1 VTASAS
7 NGEGSADLTAAIHD
21 LEHAIQAIGRG
32 ELGTRVTVSFGEDHP
47 MGAMATAIN
56 EMCDALMKSRRARI
70 DQEEELQR
78 RIGTIQA
85 QREAIVELSTPVIEV
100 WQGVLTLPVLG
111 MVDAE
116 RSTRMT
122 RELLEAVSSVKA
134 KLAIIDVTGMDAATV
149 EVCDHLLR
157 MARCV
162 ELLGARCALSG
173 MRPQVA
179 RALVEAGSDLSEVAS
194 FPNLRAALAAYVAA
208 KDGAITSRR
217 RS

>member
-1 VTASAS
+1 V
-7 NGEGSADLTAAIHD
+7 LLQ
-21 LEHAIQAIGRG
+21 LEQAIEAVGRG
-32 ELGTRVTVSFGEDHP
+32 ELATRVVVDLDDTHP
-47 MGAMATAIN
+47 MGALATAIN
-56 EMCDALMKSRRARI
+56 EMCDALERSQAARI
-70 DQEEELQR
+70 EQESELQR
-78 RIGTIQA
+78 RIETIQL

-100 WQGVLTLPVLG
+100 WKGVLTLPVLG
-111 MVDAE
+111 AVDAE

-122 RELLEAVSSVKA
+122 RELLEAVTAVKA
-134 KLAIIDVTGMDAATV
+134 RLAIIDVTGMESATV

-179 RALVEAGSDLSEVAS
+179 RALVEAGSDMSEIQS
-194 FPNLRAALAAYVAA
+194 FPNLRAALAAYVTNQPGTG
-208 KDGAITSRR
+208 DSRR